1 MTAIE
6 SQKVIY
12 LQSGPGPILTLYK
25 GCPSVRA
32 SDSFQEL
39 TFVQPEPRSEDRLY

>member
-6 SQKVIY
+6 SQGFMY
-12 LQSGPGPILTLYK
+12 PESSPGPILILYK